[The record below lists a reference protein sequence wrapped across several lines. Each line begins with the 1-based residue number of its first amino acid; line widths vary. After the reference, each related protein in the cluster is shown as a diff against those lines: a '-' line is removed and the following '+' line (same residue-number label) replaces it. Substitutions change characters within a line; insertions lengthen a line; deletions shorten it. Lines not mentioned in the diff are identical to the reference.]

1 MARRPAG
8 VGRDATRDD
17 VARLAGVS
25 SAVVSYVVNDGPRP
39 VAAAT
44 RARVLD
50 AIEKLG
56 YRPNT
61 AARSLI
67 TGRSDLI
74 GLIVPDVENQYFA
87 TLAKAVE
94 KAAAKRG
101 LRLVL
106 GQAQPAQLPDLVE
119 SLASHQV
126 DGIITATPL
135 PPDLLVRTRRIT
147 VPLVKLSLDQPMDAV
162 PSLSPDFYG
171 GAQQAVRHLAEVHGH
186 RRIALIT
193 GGEPMDVR
201 ERGWHDALLL
211 LGLVPD
217 CRLQTLWTTEG
228 GRDAAA
234 LLLKDHP
241 DATAVFAASD
251 QQAAGLIAGLHAL
264 GRRVPDDIAIVG
276 FDGALV
282 GEFTVPPLTT
292 CGVPFTQMSSDAV
305 AQLAGGTIDKKIYPT
320 KLIVRESCGCQGT
333 D

>member
-1 MARRPAG
+1 MPQSG
-8 VGRDATRDD
+8 QIQV
-17 VARLAGVS
+17 AGVS
-25 SAVVSYVVNDGPRP
+25 SAGRFMQ
-39 VAAAT
+39 
-44 RARVLD
+44 RVW
-50 AIEKLG
+50 
-56 YRPNT
+56 R
-61 AARSLI
+61 LI
-67 TGRSDLI
+67 DL
-74 GLIVPDVENQYFA
+74 
-87 TLAKAVE
+87 TVE

-171 GAQQAVRHLAEVHGH
+171 GAQQAVRHLADVHGH

-217 CRLQTLWTTEG
+217 CRVQTLWTTEG

-251 QQAAGLIAGLHAL
+251 QQAAGLIAGLQAR

-292 CGVPFTQMSSDAV
+292 CGVPFKQMSSDAV

-320 KLIVRESCGCQGT
+320 KLIVRQSCGCQGA